1 MYKLYKDEFEELKNP
16 TLEDIMPYDVYGI
29 RISNDTES
37 DLPYLFKNSK
47 YLLNEENLS
56 SYRWFKH
63 KSSGSEYKEFVSS
76 SGIFCKIEHGKAIE
90 FIKRYRGLYILESEQ
105 YEKLTKNEYSPY
117 KEGRIETDITN
128 IDNGGELS
136 AYIKAKYY
144 NLYIMYL
151 LEQKIDHDS
160 IVQIN
165 ADEAASWLSLKLPL
179 ETIYAYDGTDITII
193 YVSNGYIRQS
203 CPGYINKND
212 GYKAEGSAKIGY
224 DQIKSILDTKYKNCK
239 FFKYTDMPDIKTN
252 HVNGDQYIEIDS
264 KYAVNFI
271 KSGKE
276 VFKIDKNNT
285 ITDTYISCYD
295 NSINGCRVCN
305 VDLSKDLLKDLFV
318 NKEDYYDYISLVIK
332 KISGNEQE
340 EKLAHI
346 NCPDYKLII
355 SAFDKLDIET
365 KKKLYNSICEM
376 AHKFDGFYDFY
387 ISQYRSDENKLK
399 VIRFDDLPLF
409 MFAGFYKIYTDNV
422 NNRKYFTKMIGDLY
436 RLMIIDNDIDINAFI
451 ISFMENKDN
460 DKECYLDKNDS
471 HDSEIY
477 YNQLEFISVD
487 FADFLKNE
495 LFVELKKVDPNIIG
509 DIKTSKIFESNT
521 TISPEEVKYAAAMY
535 DTNNVRKA
543 ISTVLYESD
552 CKDIMNM
559 GDKFISDIDYDC
571 DQEIVLIPSS
581 NSEQTI
587 SAEQDK
593 KIQLSEEE
601 MMNIYYDIIGRCYIL
616 PPSDLSD
623 KRNTNN
629 AILSNLKNIN
639 LKEKLEFI
647 LNSNMDILRS
657 FKYSD
662 DNIVK
667 EISKAVYGFS
677 CISDLC
683 IKHIIIY
690 IIRNLYNKYIYNN
703 KLPSII
709 DICIK
714 YQNKIEDETIC
725 DAIFT
730 YILNLDPVRFFGKII
745 EDYYNR
751 DEEELDNIEYYTDFM
766 KDCFGVPKWDE

>member
-1 MYKLYKDEFEELKNP
+1 MYKLYKDEFEELENP
-16 TLEDIMPYDVYGI
+16 TLEDIMSYDVYGI

-37 DLPYLFKNSK
+37 DLPYLFKNNK
-47 YLLNEENLS
+47 YLLNDENLS

-76 SGIFCKIEHGKAIE
+76 SGIFCKIEHDKAIE

-165 ADEAASWLSLKLPL
+165 ADEAAFLLSLNLPL
-179 ETIYAYDGTDITII
+179 ETIYAYDGTDVTII
-193 YVSNGYIRQS
+193 YVSNGYIRQ
-203 CPGYINKND
+203 ILKN
-212 GYKAEGSAKIGY
+212 GGIKSEEGSGKIGY
-224 DQIKSILDTKYKNCK
+224 DRVQIKSILDNKYKNCK
-239 FFKYTDMPDIKTN
+239 FFRYTDMPDIKTN
-252 HVNGDQYIEIDS
+252 NVNVDQYVKIDS
-264 KYAVNFI
+264 KYAVDFI

-276 VFKIDKNNT
+276 VFKLDKNNT
-285 ITDTYISCYD
+285 ITDSYISWYD

-305 VDLSKDLLKDLFV
+305 VDLSKDLSKDLFV
-318 NKEDYYDYISLVIK
+318 DRKDYYDYISLVIK

-376 AHKFDGFYDFY
+376 AHKFDSFYDFY
-387 ISQYRSDENKLK
+387 IAQYRSDENKLK

-422 NNRKYFTKMIGDLY
+422 NNRKYFTKMLGDYYKLI
-436 RLMIIDNDIDINAFI
+436 IIDNDIDINAFI
-451 ISFMENKDN
+451 ISFMENKYN
-460 DKECYLDKNDS
+460 DEECYLDKNDS
-471 HDSEIY
+471 HDSETY
-477 YNQLEFISVD
+477 FNQLEFISDD

-495 LFVELKKVDPNIIG
+495 LFVELKKVDPNIISN
-509 DIKTSKIFESNT
+509 IKTSKIFESNT
-521 TISPEEVKYAAAMY
+521 TISSDEIKEASGVY
-535 DTNNVRKA
+535 D
-543 ISTVLYESD
+543 ISYIEK
-552 CKDIMNM
+552 C
-559 GDKFISDIDYDC
+559 ISDMVKTDMIKTSYSCC
-571 DQEIVLIPSS
+571 DSNCNKYQTQVPSS
-581 NSEQTI
+581 T
-587 SAEQDK
+587 EQDN
-593 KIQLSEEE
+593 KIQLYIQLYEEE
-601 MMNIYYDIIGRCYIL
+601 MMNIYYDIVGRCYIL
-616 PPSDLSD
+616 SPRELSYR
-623 KRNTNN
+623 RNKINDV
-629 AILSNLKNIN
+629 LYNLKNTK

-667 EISKAVYGFS
+667 EISKAVYGFAG
-677 CISDLC
+677 ISDLY

>member
-1 MYKLYKDEFEELKNP
+1 MYKLYKDEFEELVNP
-16 TLEDIMPYDVYGI
+16 TLEDIMSYDVYGI

-76 SGIFCKIEHGKAIE
+76 SGIFCKIEHDKAIE
-90 FIKRYRGLYILESEQ
+90 FIKRYRGLFILESEQ

-144 NLYIMYL
+144 NMYIMYL
-151 LEQKIDHDS
+151 LEQNIDHDS

-165 ADEAASWLSLKLPL
+165 ADEAASWLSLNLPL

-203 CPGYINKND
+203 RPGYINKND

-224 DQIKSILDTKYKNCK
+224 DKIKSILDTKYKNCK

-305 VDLSKDLLKDLFV
+305 VDLSKDLSRDLFV
-318 NKEDYYDYISLVIK
+318 ERKDYYDYISLVIK
-332 KISGNEQE
+332 KISGNYNICQDNMQE
-340 EKLAHI
+340 EKLAQI
-346 NCPDYKLII
+346 NCSDYKLII

-387 ISQYRSDENKLK
+387 IAQYRSDENKLK

-477 YNQLEFISVD
+477 FNQLEFICVD
-487 FADFLKNE
+487 FANFLKNE
-495 LFVELKKVDPNIIG
+495 LFVELKKVDPGN
-509 DIKTSKIFESNT
+509 IKTSKIFESNT
-521 TISPEEVKYAAAMY
+521 TISSDEIKEASGVY
-535 DTNNVRKA
+535 D
-543 ISTVLYESD
+543 ISYIEK
-552 CKDIMNM
+552 C
-559 GDKFISDIDYDC
+559 ISDMIKTSYSCC
-571 DQEIVLIPSS
+571 DSNCNKYQTPAPSS
-581 NSEQTI
+581 T
-587 SAEQDK
+587 EQDN

-601 MMNIYYDIIGRCYIL
+601 INNIYHYIIGACYIMI
-616 PPSDLSD
+616 PRDLSAKRD
-623 KRNTNN
+623 KIKEVSN
-629 AILSNLKNIN
+629 NLKNTK

-667 EISKAVYGFS
+667 EVSEALYKFVGA
-677 CISDLC
+677 SDIY
-683 IKHIIIY
+683 IKHIIIC
-690 IIRNLYNKYIYNN
+690 IIRNLYNKYIYYN
-703 KLPSII
+703 KLPSIM
-709 DICIK
+709 DICKK
-714 YQNKIEDETIC
+714 YQNKIQDNTIS

-730 YILNLDPVRFFGKII
+730 YLFNLDPVIFFGKII

-751 DEEELDNIEYYTDFM
+751 PDEEIDTIEYYSDFM

>member
-37 DLPYLFKNSK
+37 DLPYLFKNNK
-47 YLLNEENLS
+47 YLLNDENLS

-63 KSSGSEYKEFVSS
+63 KSAGSEYKEFVSS
-76 SGIFCKIEHGKAIE
+76 SGIFCKIEHDKAIE

-105 YEKLTKNEYSPY
+105 YEKLTKNEYSPC

-151 LEQKIDHDS
+151 LEQKIDHNS

-165 ADEAASWLSLKLPL
+165 ADEAAFLLSLNLPL
-179 ETIYAYDGTDITII
+179 ETIYAYDGTDVTII
-193 YVSNGYIRQS
+193 YVSNGYIRQ
-203 CPGYINKND
+203 ILKN
-212 GYKAEGSAKIGY
+212 GGIKSEGSGKIGY
-224 DQIKSILDTKYKNCK
+224 DRVQIKSILDTKYKNCK
-239 FFKYTDMPDIKTN
+239 FFRYTDMPDIKTN
-252 HVNGDQYIEIDS
+252 NVNGDQYVKIDS
-264 KYAVNFI
+264 KYAVDFI

-276 VFKIDKNNT
+276 VFKLDKNNT
-285 ITDTYISCYD
+285 ITDSYISWYD

-305 VDLSKDLLKDLFV
+305 VDLSKDLSKDLFV
-318 NKEDYYDYISLVIK
+318 DRKDYYDYISLVIK

-346 NCPDYKLII
+346 NCSDYKLII
-355 SAFDKLDIET
+355 STFDKLDIET

-376 AHKFDGFYDFY
+376 AHKFDSFYDFY
-387 ISQYRSDENKLK
+387 IAQYRSDENKLK
-399 VIRFDDLPLF
+399 VIQFDDLPLF
-409 MFAGFYKIYTDNV
+409 MFAGFYKTYTDNV
-422 NNRKYFTKMIGDLY
+422 NNRKYFTKMLGDYYKLI
-436 RLMIIDNDIDINAFI
+436 IIDNDIDINAFI
-451 ISFMENKDN
+451 ISFMENKYN
-460 DKECYLDKNDS
+460 DEECYLDKNDS

-477 YNQLEFISVD
+477 FNQLEFISVD

-495 LFVELKKVDPNIIG
+495 LFVELKKVDPNISNIE
-509 DIKTSKIFESNT
+509 KAVSLVSETEYMMKKI
-521 TISPEEVKYAAAMY
+521 
-535 DTNNVRKA
+535 
-543 ISTVLYESD
+543 
-552 CKDIMNM
+552 
-559 GDKFISDIDYDC
+559 DKLISDIDSDC
-571 DQEIVLIPSS
+571 DIELPPIPTPSS
-581 NSEQTI
+581 TD
-587 SAEQDK
+587 QDN

-601 MMNIYYDIIGRCYIL
+601 INNIYHYIIGACYIMI
-616 PPSDLSD
+616 PRDLSAKRD
-623 KRNTNN
+623 KIKEVSN
-629 AILSNLKNIN
+629 NLKNTK

-667 EISKAVYGFS
+667 EVSEALYKFVGA
-677 CISDLC
+677 SDIY
-683 IKHIIIY
+683 IKHIIIC
-690 IIRNLYNKYIYNN
+690 IIRNLYNKYIYDN
-703 KLPSII
+703 KLPSIM
-709 DICIK
+709 DICKK
-714 YQNKIEDETIC
+714 YQNKIQDDTIS

-730 YILNLDPVRFFGKII
+730 YLFNLDPVIFFGKII
-745 EDYYNR
+745 KDYYNR
-751 DEEELDNIEYYTDFM
+751 PDEEIDTIEYYSDFM

>member
-1 MYKLYKDEFEELKNP
+1 MYKLYKDEFEELENP
-16 TLEDIMPYDVYGI
+16 TLEDIMPCDVYGI

-47 YLLNEENLS
+47 YLLNDENLS

-63 KSSGSEYKEFVSS
+63 KSAGSEYKEFVSS
-76 SGIFCKIEHGKAIE
+76 SGIFCKIEHDKAIE

-160 IVQIN
+160 IVQIS

-179 ETIYAYDGTDITII
+179 ETIYAYDGTDVTII

-203 CPGYINKND
+203 RPGYINKND

-264 KYAVNFI
+264 KYAVDFI

-276 VFKIDKNNT
+276 VFKLDKNNS
-285 ITDTYISCYD
+285 ITDSYISWYD

-305 VDLSKDLLKDLFV
+305 VDLSKDLSKDLFV
-318 NKEDYYDYISLVIK
+318 DRKDYYDYISLVIK

-387 ISQYRSDENKLK
+387 IRQYRSDENKLK

-409 MFAGFYKIYTDNV
+409 MFAGFYKTYTDNV

-436 RLMIIDNDIDINAFI
+436 RLMIIDNDTDINEFI

-460 DKECYLDKNDS
+460 DEECYLDKNDS

-477 YNQLEFISVD
+477 FNQLEFISND

-495 LFVELKKVDPNIIG
+495 LFVELKKIDPNIISN
-509 DIKTSKIFESNT
+509 IKTSKIFESNT
-521 TISPEEVKYAAAMY
+521 TISSDEIKEASGVY
-535 DTNNVRKA
+535 D
-543 ISTVLYESD
+543 ISYIEK
-552 CKDIMNM
+552 C
-559 GDKFISDIDYDC
+559 ISDLVKTDIIKTSHSCC
-571 DQEIVLIPSS
+571 DSNCNKYQTTVPSS
-581 NSEQTI
+581 T
-587 SAEQDK
+587 EQDNK
-593 KIQLSEEE
+593 IQLSIQLSEEE
-601 MMNIYYDIIGRCYIL
+601 MMNIYYDIVGRCYIL
-616 PPSDLSD
+616 LPSDLSD

-629 AILSNLKNIN
+629 AILSNLKNTN

-667 EISKAVYGFS
+667 EISKAVYGFAG
-677 CISDLC
+677 ISDLC

-745 EDYYNR
+745 EDYYNM